1 MKKDV
6 EAATTPA
13 SPPALVERTVPDLLV
28 RHCLSLDDLAR
39 PRRPAKVRLEDVLGA
54 ELTRRLLA
62 SLTKSGRR

>member
-1 MKKDV
+1 MRKDV

-13 SPPALVERTVPDLLV
+13 SPPAPVRAVPDLLV

-39 PRRPAKVRLEDVLGA
+39 PGRPAQVRLEDVLGA